1 MILAGGEGWHPGV
14 AGEGVV
20 DGVDG
25 AVSVVAGAG
34 EVGAH
39 GAEPAQ
45 GGRGVPV
52 AGDFLVQ
59 FGAFQRLL
67 RRVVRPGHGE
77 HCREQPHL
85 AGFVGEACGEGVAG
99 MPAFAVPVA
108 VPVGG
113 LSPGDSL
120 VVAGTKTA
128 QQYGVEFGGCGDL
141 RGLDGGVGLGSTSRA
156 LPAQACWVGCRSRT
170 LCRWRKRW
178 ATHC

>member
-1 MILAGGEGWHPGV
+1 M
-14 AGEGVV
+14 

-45 GGRGVPV
+45 GDRGVPV

-59 FGAFQRLL
+59 FWAFQRLL
-67 RRVVRPGHGE
+67 RRVVRPGHGK

-85 AGFVGEACGEGVAG
+85 AGFVGEALGEGVAG
-99 MPAFAVPVA
+99 VVALAVPVA

-113 LSPGDSL
+113 LSPGDGL
-120 VVAGTKTA
+120 VVAGTKTC
-128 QQYGVEFGGCGDL
+128 QLHRIEFGGCGDL
-141 RGLDGGVGLGSTSRA
+141 RGLDGGASPHRVDIGDVSV
-156 LPAQACWVGCRSRT
+156 P
-170 LCRWRKRW
+170 
-178 ATHC
+178 

>member
-1 MILAGGEGWHPGV
+1 M
-14 AGEGVV
+14 

-59 FGAFQRLL
+59 FWAFQRLL
-67 RRVVRPGHGE
+67 RRVVRPGHGK
-77 HCREQPHL
+77 HCREQPDL
-85 AGFVGEACGEGVAG
+85 VDFVGEALGEGVAG

-108 VPVGG
+108 VPIGG
-113 LSPGDSL
+113 LSPGDGL

-170 LCRWRKRW
+170 PCRWRKR
-178 ATHC
+178 